1 MPEPVQATGRLP
13 VLTLYTR
20 QGCHLCEQAAEQ
32 LTRLDFRFEPVD
44 IDADA
49 DLKQRY
55 GHDVPVLA
63 LGGQTLLKGVLS
75 PARLSALKLRL
86 LRENPAR

>member
-1 MPEPVQATGRLP
+1 MPEPVPATGRLP

-20 QGCHLCEQAAEQ
+20 QGCHLCEQAAGH

-49 DLKQRY
+49 DLRQRY

-63 LGGQTLLKGVLS
+63 LGGQTLLRGVLG